1 MHEVLFDDSALKDA
15 GVTTLDLAKAMIDE
29 GYHPMTVYFPLTVP
43 GAMLTEPTETES
55 KASLDQFIEMM
66 RGLIKRATAGDEQSF
81 HEAPQHAPTS
91 RLDETN
97 AARHPVLRWGPPS
110 PHNVAE

>member
-1 MHEVLFDDSALKDA
+1 MHEVLFDDSGLKDT

-43 GAMLTEPTETES
+43 GAMLAEPTETES

-66 RGLIKRATAGDEQSF
+66 RGLIKRATEGDEQSF
-81 HEAPQHAPTS
+81 REAPLYAPTN
-91 RLDETN
+91 RLDETK
-97 AARHPVLRWGPPS
+97 AARHPVLRWSPPAPRHVS
-110 PHNVAE
+110 E